1 MVGASTTYRTMKI
14 RNKPK
19 LRDMIRKLDALD
31 SVVMQQNNF
40 LNHIN
45 NKIDLV
51 SSTLYGLL
59 EMNGDTEKVI
69 TYIKEREKQDAVSD
83 EKELSDESDSGSK
96 EVSGE
101 SV

>member
-83 EKELSDESDSGSK
+83 EKELSDESDSGSE

>member
-45 NKIDLV
+45 KKIDLV

-59 EMNGDTEKVI
+59 EMNEDTEKVI

>member
-45 NKIDLV
+45 KKIDLV

-83 EKELSDESDSGSK
+83 EKELSDESDSGSE

>member
-45 NKIDLV
+45 KKIDLV

-59 EMNGDTEKVI
+59 EMNEDTEKVI

-83 EKELSDESDSGSK
+83 EKELSDESDSGSE

>member
-1 MVGASTTYRTMKI
+1 MVGTSTTYRIMKI

-83 EKELSDESDSGSK
+83 EKELSDESDNGSE

>member
-45 NKIDLV
+45 KKIDLV

-59 EMNGDTEKVI
+59 EMNEDTEKVI

-83 EKELSDESDSGSK
+83 EKELSGESDSGSK

>member
-1 MVGASTTYRTMKI
+1 MIGVSTTYKIMKI

>member
-1 MVGASTTYRTMKI
+1 
-14 RNKPK
+14 
-19 LRDMIRKLDALD
+19 
-31 SVVMQQNNF
+31 MQQNNF

>member
-1 MVGASTTYRTMKI
+1 MVGASTTYIIMKI

-83 EKELSDESDSGSK
+83 EKELSDESDSGSE

>member
-69 TYIKEREKQDAVSD
+69 NYIKEREKQDAVSD
-83 EKELSDESDSGSK
+83 EKELSDESDSGSE

>member
-59 EMNGDTEKVI
+59 EMNEDTEKVI

>member
-45 NKIDLV
+45 KKIDLV

>member
-1 MVGASTTYRTMKI
+1 M
-14 RNKPK
+14 
-19 LRDMIRKLDALD
+19 
-31 SVVMQQNNF
+31 
-40 LNHIN
+40 
-45 NKIDLV
+45 

-83 EKELSDESDSGSK
+83 EKELSDESDSRSE

>member
-1 MVGASTTYRTMKI
+1 MIGVSTTYKIMKI

-19 LRDMIRKLDALD
+19 LKDMIRKLDALD